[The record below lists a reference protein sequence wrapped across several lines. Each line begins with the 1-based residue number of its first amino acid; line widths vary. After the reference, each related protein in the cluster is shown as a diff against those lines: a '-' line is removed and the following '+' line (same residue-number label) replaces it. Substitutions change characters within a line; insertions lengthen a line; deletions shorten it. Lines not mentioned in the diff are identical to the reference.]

1 MVKIKVGREIT
12 DEVAISIR
20 SLWHIESMEEKKKL
34 IKHYDNLY
42 RLFLLV
48 KNRPELFKPD
58 ELEKYKKKRQ
68 ELTQAEEDLI
78 SEIFV
83 TFYMGVINDPLEYTV
98 EEMKDFYSKGLYF
111 TKDELEEMIDWQFCG
126 AKKHNPE
133 LVILLDEYI
142 EKHLYFNTIEEA
154 EKVWDEYDTSHKQEK
169 HHTPT
174 IYLST
179 DLSLT
184 DLSRSSC
191 STSPSTISLS

>member
-1 MVKIKVGREIT
+1 MVKIKAGREIT

-83 TFYMGVINDPLEYTV
+83 ALHMGLISVPVEYSV
-98 EEMKDFYSKGLYF
+98 EEMEAYRRKGLYF
-111 TKDELEEMIDWQFCG
+111 TKEELEDMLEWQFHTEN
-126 AKKHNPE
+126 HNPE
-133 LVILLDEYI
+133 LVILLGDYL
-142 EKHLYFNTIEEA
+142 EKHIYFDTIEEA
-154 EKVWDEYDTSHKQEK
+154 EKVWDEYAASQKEEKQ
-169 HHTPT
+169 HIPT

-179 DLSLT
+179 DLSKT
-184 DLSRSSC
+184 VLSRSSC

>member
-1 MVKIKVGREIT
+1 MVKIKAGREIT

-20 SLWHIESMEEKKKL
+20 RLWHIESMEEKKKL

-83 TFYMGVINDPLEYTV
+83 ALHMGLISVPVEYSV
-98 EEMKDFYSKGLYF
+98 EEMEDYRKKGLYF
-111 TKDELEEMIDWQFCG
+111 TKEELDFDGYEIVEHSGNEVSI
-126 AKKHNPE
+126 KNLPE
-133 LVILLDEYI
+133 TD
-142 EKHLYFNTIEEA
+142 FNFA
-154 EKVWDEYDTSHKQEK
+154 NFVK
-169 HHTPT
+169 TPCF
-174 IYLST
+174 LG
-179 DLSLT
+179 
-184 DLSRSSC
+184 
-191 STSPSTISLS
+191 

>member
-1 MVKIKVGREIT
+1 MKNKRRISDRE
-12 DEVAISIR
+12 AISIR
-20 SLWHIESMEEKKKL
+20 GLWHIESIEEKKKL
-34 IKHYDNLY
+34 IRHYDNLY
-42 RLFLLV
+42 RIFSLV
-48 KNRPELFKPD
+48 KNHPELFKPED
-58 ELEKYKKKRQ
+58 LEEWKQKR
-68 ELTQAEEDLI
+68 EALTKAEEDLI

-83 TFYMGVINDPLEYTV
+83 TLYMGVINDPLEYTV

-142 EKHLYFNTIEEA
+142 EKHLYFDTVEEA
-154 EKVWDEYDTSHKQEK
+154 EKVWDEYDASHKNEN

>member
-1 MVKIKVGREIT
+1 MKKEVKIT
-12 DEVAISIR
+12 DKLAISIR
-20 SLWHIESMEEKKKL
+20 GLWHIESLEEKKKL
-34 IKHYDNLY
+34 IRHYDNLC

-48 KNRPELFKPD
+48 KNRPELFTPE
-58 ELEKYKKKRQ
+58 ELKKYKQKRIL
-68 ELTQAEEDLI
+68 LTEAEEKLI

-83 TFYMGVINDPLEYTV
+83 TLHMGIVTAPPKYTI
-98 EEMKDFYSKGLYF
+98 EEVKDFYSKGLYF
-111 TKDELEEMIDWQFCG
+111 TREELEEMIDWQLYG
-126 AKKHNPE
+126 TSKHDPE
-133 LVILLDEYI
+133 LFILLSEYLDE
-142 EKHLYFNTIEEA
+142 HLYFDTVEEA
-154 EKVWDEYDTSHKQEK
+154 EKVWDEYDASHKNEN

>member
-1 MVKIKVGREIT
+1 MKNKRRISDRE
-12 DEVAISIR
+12 AISIR
-20 SLWHIESMEEKKKL
+20 GLWHIESIEEKKKL
-34 IKHYDNLY
+34 IRHYDNLY
-42 RLFLLV
+42 RIFSLV
-48 KNRPELFKPD
+48 KNHPELFKPED
-58 ELEKYKKKRQ
+58 LEEWKQKR
-68 ELTQAEEDLI
+68 EALTKAEEDLI

-83 TFYMGVINDPLEYTV
+83 TLYMGVINDPLEYTV

-142 EKHLYFNTIEEA
+142 EKHLYFDTVEEA
-154 EKVWDEYDTSHKQEK
+154 EKVWDEYEASHKNEN